1 MTTATNC
8 SVSIQKHDDDGILVS
23 AEGSDLS
30 DQKANP
36 FVSVSNRL
44 PEKLMT
50 VLDSGVY
57 SHIFSWTKSGR
68 SISIY
73 KPYDLVSDVLTTHF
87 DAKSDMKFDSFLRK
101 LYRWGFSKRKIE
113 EEEFDENGQLYYHE
127 LFQRGKPELLKKIKC
142 NTKPST
148 KRVRTRIVNS
158 SSFNSIPS
166 TMTDANLM
174 QLQMQQQMM
183 MGGLQNQNTYLDM
196 LQQPSLLNQ
205 VSPDYSNVLMQQYQN
220 QQAMLQ
226 GMNNMQHHNLFDQAS
241 LAAQMSNNGAVSNL
255 YSDVSLGGNM
265 SQMSSYNQVHGLN
278 GMMPQPMTSV
288 TSMKSQHLNQ
298 TQGQFLNHQHSGS
311 LNNVSENSS
320 LANSQLPKTEFS
332 GTYDSSCQSRNF
344 KKRNFQAIDSDGID
358 DDRKE
363 KFMLNACNNPSA

>member
-1 MTTATNC
+1 MH
-8 SVSIQKHDDDGILVS
+8 SLLKQL
-23 AEGSDLS
+23 
-30 DQKANP
+30 
-36 FVSVSNRL
+36 
-44 PEKLMT
+44 
-50 VLDSGVY
+50 
-57 SHIFSWTKSGR
+57 
-68 SISIY
+68 
-73 KPYDLVSDVLTTHF
+73 
-87 DAKSDMKFDSFLRK
+87 FL
-101 LYRWGFSKRKIE
+101 
-113 EEEFDENGQLYYHE
+113 
-127 LFQRGKPELLKKIKC
+127 RGKPELLKKIKC

-166 TMTDANLM
+166 TMTNANLM

-255 YSDVSLGGNM
+255 YSDVGLGGNM
-265 SQMSSYNQVHGLN
+265 SQMSSYNQVHGIN